1 MQALGE
7 PLSRMKKLCEAVSAH
22 LDVLRAGAIYRQERE
37 VALDSRAPGMLS
49 IFKLPMTSQQQD

>member
-37 VALDSRAPGMLS
+37 VALDSRPQKCFLYLS
-49 IFKLPMTSQQQD
+49 CP